1 METLAIVF
9 AILAL
14 VFIVDLG
21 RGDFL
26 VSRGMMVSESRF
38 DLSALG
44 ALVSVVAAV
53 VFAILAA
60 AT

>member
-14 VFIVDLG
+14 VFVIDLG

-26 VSRGMMVSESRF
+26 VSRGMMSSETHF
-38 DLSALG
+38 DISAVG

-53 VFAILAA
+53 TFGILAVVL
-60 AT
+60 

>member
-14 VFIVDLG
+14 VFVVDLG

-26 VSRGMMVSESRF
+26 VSKGMMASESRF
-38 DLSALG
+38 DISAVG
-44 ALVSVVAAV
+44 ALLCVVSAV
-53 VFAILAA
+53 VFGILAA
-60 AT
+60 AV